1 MSEATFHKK
10 IPCTMLLDF
19 LVHDRAIDFTK
30 AKNVLDNVKNNIKSL
45 KFPQTKF
52 VFSSLTVQ
60 KDKKSIISTRY
71 IC

>member
-1 MSEATFHKK
+1 MSEATFRKK
-10 IPCTMLLDF
+10 ITCTMLLAF
-19 LVHDRAIDFTK
+19 IVHDRAIDFTK
-30 AKNVLDNVKNNIKSL
+30 GKNVLNNVKNNIKSL